1 MLAITTDSFAGY
13 GLDRTFK
20 LVKRAGLDGIEVV
33 IRRGEFDTQNANYLK
48 ELSERHKL
56 PIVALSTRVEMNVE
70 KARRVIALAE
80 QIGVP
85 LVTLTPPGIFDFNYK
100 KWFKGDASSLRRK
113 RKVKIAIV
121 NPPAKMMFGIFPK
134 YAFNNV
140 YELKQFDNIAFDTS
154 NVIGRTEPL
163 LEIYST
169 LKSKICHVHLSNVKH
184 EQTHTLLA
192 EGSVPLES
200 FLTRL
205 AREKFEGVLVLK
217 FNSKALNAGD
227 DEKVLANLESCKK
240 FVAKYFRDE

>member
-20 LVKRAGLDGIEVV
+20 LVKKAGLDGIEVA
-33 IRRGEFDTQNANYLK
+33 IRHGEFDTQNADYLK

-56 PIVALSTRVEMNVE
+56 PIIALSTQVEMNVE
-70 KARRVIALAE
+70 KAQRVIALAQ
-80 QIGVP
+80 QIGIS

-100 KWFKGDASSLRRK
+100 KWLKENVPSLRQK

-121 NPPAKMMFGIFPK
+121 NPPTKMIFGIFPK
-134 YAFNNV
+134 YAFNNI
-140 YELKQFDNIAFDTS
+140 YELKQLDDIAFDTS
-154 NVIGRTEPL
+154 NTVGRVESL
-163 LEIYST
+163 LEIYSI
-169 LKSKICHVHLSNVKH
+169 LKSKICHVHLSNVRY

-205 AREKFEGVLVLK
+205 AREKFKGALALK
-217 FNSKALNAGD
+217 FNPKALGAGN
-227 DEKVLANLESCKK
+227 DEKVLANLENCKK